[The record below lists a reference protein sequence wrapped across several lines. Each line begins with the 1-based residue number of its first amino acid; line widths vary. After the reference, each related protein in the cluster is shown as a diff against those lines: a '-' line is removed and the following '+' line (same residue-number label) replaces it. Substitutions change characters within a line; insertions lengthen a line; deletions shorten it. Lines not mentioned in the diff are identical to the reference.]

1 MDRKLLDYLPPVLR
15 EVDDFQAVND
25 ANEPEISAAWDD
37 LDLVMANQFLDDA
50 DEHGVAVWEQ
60 ELRLHPKDTDTM
72 AVRKARIKAMWNRE
86 LPYTV
91 PWLKSWLTGLCGGP
105 EGFQVAIVDYS
116 VHIQLDYTVLSGAD
130 RIAAEIMD
138 LLLAVRPSNM
148 WLLIIS
154 ALQSEGSVQ
163 MGAVTERSVYMDVW
177 PLLVNEL
184 ESVGGVSM
192 TGPLEYHAT
201 VEIYPYKE
209 ENENA

>member
-1 MDRKLLDYLPPVLR
+1 MDRKLINYLPPVLR
-15 EVDDFQAVND
+15 EVAEFRAINS

-60 ELRLHPKDTDTM
+60 ELRIHPKDTDTT

-91 PWLKSWLTGLCGGP
+91 PWLKNWLMGLCGGP
-105 EGFQVAIVDYS
+105 EGFQVTIVGYS
-116 VHIQLDYTVLSGAD
+116 IHIQLDYTGLPGAD
-130 RIAAEIMD
+130 RIAAEIMN

-163 MGAVTERSVYMDVW
+163 MGAMTERSVYMDVW

-184 ESVGGVSM
+184 ESVGCVNM
-192 TGPLEYHAT
+192 TGPLEYHAK

>member
-15 EVDDFQAVND
+15 EVDDFQAINE
-25 ANEPEISAAWDD
+25 ANEPEISEAWDG

-50 DEHGVAVWEQ
+50 DEHGVTVWEQ
-60 ELRLHPKDTDTM
+60 ELKIHPKDTDTL

-91 PWLKSWLTGLCGGP
+91 PWLKSWLQGLCGPTGY
-105 EGFQVAIVDYS
+105 EVAVVDYA
-116 VHIQLDYTVLSGAD
+116 VHIQLDYTILPDAD

-138 LLLAVRPSNM
+138 LLLTVRPSNM

-154 ALQSEGSVQ
+154 ALQSEGTIQ
-163 MGAVTERSVYMDVW
+163 MGAMTERSVYMDVW

-184 ESVGGVSM
+184 ESAGGISM
-192 TGPLEYHAT
+192 TGPLEYHTT
-201 VEIYPYKE
+201 VEIYPYEE
-209 ENENA
+209 ENANA

>member
-1 MDRKLLDYLPPVLR
+1 MLDYLPPVLR
-15 EVDDFQAVND
+15 EVDDFQVINE

-60 ELRLHPKDTDTM
+60 ELRIHPKDTDTM

-91 PWLKSWLTGLCGGP
+91 PWLKNWLTGLCGGP
-105 EGFQVAIVDYS
+105 EGFQVTIVDYS
-116 VHIQLDYTVLSGAD
+116 IHIQLDYTGLPGAD

-163 MGAVTERSVYMDVW
+163 MGAMTERSVYMDVW

-184 ESVGGVSM
+184 ESVGCVNM
-192 TGPLEYHAT
+192 TGPLEYHAK